1 MKTTIPK
8 QFKLAAKKDEALLID
23 IMKPKVQAVIE
34 VVKQKEESKLK
45 PKQPVDEKKFKPD
58 SSDVIE
64 IAVHARKENKNEPLS
79 EMEAKK
85 QKIAVPKP
93 IKLKA
98 ATNE

>member
-1 MKTTIPK
+1 M
-8 QFKLAAKKDEALLID
+8 
-23 IMKPKVQAVIE
+23 
-34 VVKQKEESKLK
+34 KQKEEPKLK
-45 PKQPVDEKKFKPD
+45 PKPIDEKKFKPD

-64 IAVHARKENKNEPLS
+64 VAVFARKENKNEPLS

-93 IKLKA
+93 IKLTA